1 MKILKKICRILIT
14 PYLLIKSYINK
25 STDNVNVYKYT
36 ALTKEDKKETDY
48 LCINENIVNNFFIM
62 ENKKLIS
69 LKTNNFIKYR
79 FRNINKKEI
88 NKKELVYFLV
98 QLNTYLKTGNS
109 LINSIS
115 LVINKCK
122 YKKLERILRIIRYDL
137 MCGNTL
143 SEALDM
149 QKESF
154 PKLLISV
161 LKDKSISEN
170 DHLIEMEEYYK
181 TIYFNEINTTKLN
194 IYKIFI
200 IPYILMISTFILG
213 YIVPK
218 FYKLYK
224 TYLNEE
230 LLILKKFLKLK
241 KYDNIMFTIF
251 ITLLVIYFVFI
262 LLNYNKKIKRKME
275 VLIIK
280 VMKNNI
286 NREMIKYSKTMS
298 LVIKYNLNNLE
309 LLNGIIEND
318 YFHNILVESFQYISN
333 KKLISD
339 VLNDKKYISKKVK
352 EMIKSGEKFD
362 SLLLQMN
369 NVNNYYQQ
377 KLDNNKKITMSIIG
391 PLIIIF
397 STMLFG
403 SIIIFL
409 LFQCLMIIK

>member
-14 PYLLIKSYINK
+14 PYLLLKSYINK
-25 STDNVNVYKYT
+25 SIASVTVYKYT

-62 ENKKLIS
+62 ENKQLIS

-109 LINSIS
+109 LINSIT

-181 TIYFNEINTTKLN
+181 TIYLNEINTTKLN

-224 TYLNEE
+224 IYLNEE
-230 LLILKKFLKLK
+230 LFFLKRFLNLK

-251 ITLLVIYFVFI
+251 MTLLFIYFVFI

-318 YFHNILVESFQYISN
+318 YFHNILVDSFQYLSD

-339 VLNDKKYISKKVK
+339 VLNNKKYISKKIK
-352 EMIKSGEKFD
+352 EMIKLGEKFD

-369 NVNNYYQQ
+369 NVSNYYQK
-377 KLDNNKKITMSIIG
+377 KLDNNKKITMNIIG

-403 SIIIFL
+403 SIIIIL

>member
-14 PYLLIKSYINK
+14 PYLLLKSYINK
-25 STDNVNVYKYT
+25 SIASVTVYKYT

-62 ENKKLIS
+62 ENKQLIS

-109 LINSIS
+109 LINSIT

-122 YKKLERILRIIRYDL
+122 YKKLERILRIVRYDL

-143 SEALDM
+143 SEALNM

-181 TIYFNEINTTKLN
+181 TIYLNEIDTTRLN

-224 TYLNEE
+224 IYLNEE
-230 LLILKKFLKLK
+230 LFFLKRFLNLK

-251 ITLLVIYFVFI
+251 MTLLFIYFVFI

-318 YFHNILVESFQYISN
+318 YFHNILVDSFQYLSD

-339 VLNDKKYISKKVK
+339 VLNNKKYISKKIK
-352 EMIKSGEKFD
+352 EMIKLGEKFD

-369 NVNNYYQQ
+369 NVSNYYQK
-377 KLDNNKKITMSIIG
+377 KLDNNKKITMNIIG

-403 SIIIFL
+403 SIIIIL

>member
-14 PYLLIKSYINK
+14 PYLLLKSYINK
-25 STDNVNVYKYT
+25 SIASVTVYKYT

-62 ENKKLIS
+62 ENKQLIS

-109 LINSIS
+109 LINSIT

-143 SEALDM
+143 SEALNM

-181 TIYFNEINTTKLN
+181 TIYLNEINTTKLN

-224 TYLNEE
+224 IYLNEE
-230 LLILKKFLKLK
+230 LFFLKRFLNLK

-251 ITLLVIYFVFI
+251 MTLLFIYFVFI

-318 YFHNILVESFQYISN
+318 YFHNILVDSFQYLSD

-339 VLNDKKYISKKVK
+339 VLNNKKYISKKIK
-352 EMIKSGEKFD
+352 EMIKLGEKFD

-369 NVNNYYQQ
+369 NVSNYYQK
-377 KLDNNKKITMSIIG
+377 KLDNNKKITMNIIG

-403 SIIIFL
+403 SIIIIL